1 MRIKLRQRVDYPFFY
16 TVDKI
21 INVSQTHPEQ
31 TLDPR
36 QLTDF
41 HKKIIDQ
48 AVKDQILDVIN
59 DMATPAAKPDF
70 TGAPFSVNQLRREI
84 DLGHISIEEARV
96 FKRQEESSSEPRV
109 SIIKILNTYINTY
122 A

>member
-1 MRIKLRQRVDYPFFY
+1 MRIKLRQRVDCPFFY

-21 INVSQTHPEQ
+21 ISVSQTHPEQ

-41 HKKIIDQ
+41 HKKIISD
-48 AVKDQILDVIN
+48 AVKEQILDVIH
-59 DMATPAAKPDF
+59 DEATPAAKPDF
-70 TGAPFSVNQLRREI
+70 SGAPYSVAQLRREI
-84 DLGHISIEEARV
+84 DLGHVTIEDA
-96 FKRQEESSSEPRV
+96 KALKSKEESTPEPRV